1 MKIFT
6 LWHRGDENNVGEDA
20 PWIVD
25 AVDEYTIENHSGF
38 PPAYVKKRALEE
50 HRELIIDVPE
60 KAVRALF
67 DSPTVKAVVV
77 EEKP

>member
-6 LWHRGDENNVGEDA
+6 LWHEGDPGDA

-25 AVDEYTIENHSGF
+25 AVDEYTVDNNCEF
-38 PPAYVKKRALEE
+38 PPEYVKKRAMVE

-67 DSPTVKAVVV
+67 ESPGVAAKVV
-77 EEKP
+77 ES

>member
-6 LWHRGDENNVGEDA
+6 LWHEGDPGEA

-25 AVDEYTIENHSGF
+25 AVDEYTVDNNCEF
-38 PPAYVKKRALEE
+38 PPEYKKKRAMPE
-50 HRELIIDVPE
+50 HRELILDVPE

-67 DSPTVKAVVV
+67 GSPSVSAKVV
-77 EEKP
+77 ES

>member
-1 MKIFT
+1 MRIYT
-6 LWHRGDENNVGEDA
+6 LWHEGDEGDA

-25 AVDEYTIENHSGF
+25 AVDEYTIENHGEF
-38 PPAYVKKRALEE
+38 PPTYAEKRGMVE

-67 DSPTVKAVVV
+67 DSPEVLATIVK
-77 EEKP
+77 ED

>member
-6 LWHRGDENNVGEDA
+6 LWHEGDLGDA

-25 AVDEYTIENHSGF
+25 AVDEYTVEDCEF
-38 PPAYVKKRALEE
+38 PPEYAKKRAMPE

-60 KAVRALF
+60 KVVRALF
-67 DSPTVKAVVV
+67 ESPGVIAKVV
-77 EEKP
+77 ES